1 MFDWTMDVKNIVVV
15 VSYKKTV
22 VSYLKSK
29 SHLVET
35 TKSPLKVLIY
45 IFSQFHLKAAKRK
58 YKDTFNFVLRESRFL
73 EKTDFWI

>member
-45 IFSQFHLKAAKRK
+45 IFSQFHLKAAKNMSRGA
-58 YKDTFNFVLRESRFL
+58 FNFAL
-73 EKTDFWI
+73 